1 MRCILR
7 PLLFFQSIFYLVIG
21 RVIKVFFLILK
32 RNEFIG
38 AALLTWSIIYGEE
51 KFSQWDGT
59 DLSYFAVGNIVAGSY
74 KEAKI
79 FIQVFNQ
86 YDACLHC
93 ASIEC
98 HGQCHISK
106 WLTLNSVFSK

>member
-21 RVIKVFFLILK
+21 RIIKVFFLILK

-51 KFSQWDGT
+51 KFSQWDGS

-79 FIQVFNQ
+79 FI
-86 YDACLHC
+86 
-93 ASIEC
+93 
-98 HGQCHISK
+98 
-106 WLTLNSVFSK
+106 